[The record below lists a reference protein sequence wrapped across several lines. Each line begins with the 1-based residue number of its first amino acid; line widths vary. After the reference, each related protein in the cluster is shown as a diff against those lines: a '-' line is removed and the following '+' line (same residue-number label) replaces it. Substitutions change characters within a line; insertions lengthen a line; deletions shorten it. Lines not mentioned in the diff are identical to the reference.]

1 MKIDELTKFIIRCL
15 LAFSLGGVGQVH
27 AALCNISLEA
37 NPPFPETIA
46 STQVVGTV
54 IYQGNLTWRFSG
66 CLSLA
71 ESGSITLA
79 AGGPQPTS
87 VWGVSG
93 LTVEGG
99 NPRAS
104 NYVNTGEFTFTT
116 AVQYGNF
123 YNGNVYYGRGQTPVN
138 KDSRWSWDLP
148 SSFEVTQPITIKAS
162 ATTVSGNFPDPSRGI
177 VLQDRSAMLGYY
189 EQRCM
194 VGPWLIP
201 HAFSICSQSGWG
213 VSSNANQNL
222 VGEPQIAL
230 TPAVPRIVSGSA
242 ASEQNCKPVLRSS
255 ITIPNL
261 KKP

>member
-1 MKIDELTKFIIRCL
+1 MKIDKLTKFIIRCL

-27 AALCNISLEA
+27 AYLCNISLEA

-66 CLSLA
+66 CVS
-71 ESGSITLA
+71 ENYSGSIILA
-79 AGGPQPTS
+79 AGGPQPSS

-99 NPRAS
+99 NPQGA
-104 NYVNTGEFTFTT
+104 NYVNTGNFTFD
-116 AVQYGNF
+116 AWAKRNVHYGW
-123 YNGNVYYGRGQTPVN
+123 GQTPVN
-138 KDSRWSWDLP
+138 RLTPSWQWGLSPKFD
-148 SSFEVTQPITIKAS
+148 VTQPITIKAS
-162 ATTVSGNFPDPSRGI
+162 ATTVSGNFPDPSRGSF
-177 VLQDRSAMLGYY
+177 LQDMDAHYK
-189 EQRCM
+189 ERCT

-201 HAFSICSQSGWG
+201 DAFSACSHWG
-213 VSSNANQNL
+213 GTIGGYGTAE

-261 KKP
+261 KNP

>member
-15 LAFSLGGVGQVH
+15 LAFSLAGVGQVH
-27 AALCNISLEA
+27 AYLCNISLEA

-54 IYQGNLTWRFSG
+54 IYQGNLTWRFSQCISRVTWG
-66 CLSLA
+66 D
-71 ESGSITLA
+71 ITLA
-79 AGGPQPTS
+79 AGGPQPSS

-99 NPRAS
+99 NPRTS
-104 NYVNTGEFTFTT
+104 NYVNTGEFTFSST
-116 AVQYGNF
+116 AVQNA
-123 YNGNVYYGRGQTPVN
+123 NVYYGWGQTPVN
-138 KDSRWSWDLP
+138 WGSQASWSLP
-148 SSFEVTQPITIKAS
+148 TSFVVTQSITIKAN

-177 VLQDRSAMLGYY
+177 VLQDKSPMGDYY
-189 EQRCM
+189 KERCM

-201 HAFSICSQSGWG
+201 HAFSDCSYWGWG
-213 VSSNANQNL
+213 VAGPGHAL
-222 VGEPQIAL
+222 GEPQIGL

>member
-1 MKIDELTKFIIRCL
+1 MYIAEIPNMKTDNLTKFIIRCL
-15 LAFSLGGVGQVH
+15 LVLCLGGVGQVH
-27 AALCNISLEA
+27 AYLCNISLEA

-66 CLSLA
+66 CISLA
-71 ESGSITLA
+71 SSGSITLA

-104 NYVNTGEFTFTT
+104 NYVNTGPFTFTL
-116 AVQYGNF
+116 
-123 YNGNVYYGRGQTPVN
+123 NGNAYYGGGQTPVN
-138 KDSRWSWDLP
+138 KDSQASWGLL

-177 VLQDRSAMLGYY
+177 VLQDRSAMLAYY
-189 EQRCM
+189 KERCM

-201 HAFSICSQSGWG
+201 HAFSICSHSGWG
-213 VSSNANQNL
+213 VASNANQNL
-222 VGEPQIAL
+222 VGEPQIDL

>member
-1 MKIDELTKFIIRCL
+1 MQAITMKIDELTKFIIRCL
-15 LAFSLGGVGQVH
+15 LAFSLAGVGQVH
-27 AALCNISLEA
+27 AYLCNISLEA

-66 CLSLA
+66 CISLA
-71 ESGSITLA
+71 SSGSITLA

-99 NPRAS
+99 HPQGA
-104 NYVNTGEFTFTT
+104 NYVYTGPFTFNLH
-116 AVQYGNF
+116 GNI
-123 YNGNVYYGRGQTPVN
+123 YWGVGQTPVN
-138 KDSRWSWDLP
+138 KDSGASWSLP
-148 SSFEVTQPITIKAS
+148 MSFEVTQPITIKAS
-162 ATTVSGNFPDPSRGI
+162 ATTVSGNFPDPSRGS
-177 VLQDRSAMLGYY
+177 VLQDRSAMGTYAKS
-189 EQRCM
+189 RCM

-201 HAFSICSQSGWG
+201 AAFSICSSTGWG
-213 VSSNANQNL
+213 VASDANPNMM
-222 VGEPQIAL
+222 GEPQITL